1 MISFYFGLPG
11 CGKTTLLTSIAFKN
25 SKLISAGRS
34 KYKIIYSNVPLLLD
48 HVVLINFDDIG
59 LYDFQDA
66 LILIDEASVYLDNRD
81 WKNFSKVKMAYMM
94 LHRHYKVDFCF
105 FSQSYN
111 GYDSKVRSITE
122 NVYYVKRGLIPGITR
137 FYRIPY
143 GIIIPDKKDN
153 AGNKFGEICE
163 GYCRPGLIS
172 RLFCPRIVRRRY
184 YKFFDSYCKPL
195 NLKPYNQ

>member
-11 CGKTTLLTSIAFKN
+11 CGKTTLLTSIAFKE
-25 SKLISAGRS
+25 SKLISSGRS
-34 KYKIIYSNVPLLLD
+34 KYNCIYSNVPLLLD

-59 LYDFQDA
+59 IYDFQDA

-81 WKNFSKVKMAYMM
+81 WKNFSKVKMSYMM

-122 NVYYVKRGLIPGITR
+122 NVYYVKRGLIPSITR
-137 FYRIPY
+137 YYRIPY

-163 GYCRPGLIS
+163 GYCRPGLIA
-172 RLFCPRIVRRRY
+172 RLFSPRIFRRRY
-184 YKFFDSYCKPL
+184 YKYFDSYCKPL
-195 NLKPYNQ
+195 NLKPYNK